1 MKARNEEQLVTE
13 DFMQEV
19 KSMYQLD
26 HKNIIK
32 LYGVV
37 LSPLKMVSCVS
48 QWNISSLFLVKI
60 IKICTVLRSIYC
72 VNFSL
77 CCL

>member
-1 MKARNEEQLVTE
+1 MAVKSLKARNEEQLVTE

-37 LSPLKMVSCVS
+37 LSPLKMVSCLS
-48 QWNISSLFLVKI
+48 Q
-60 IKICTVLRSIYC
+60 
-72 VNFSL
+72 
-77 CCL
+77 

>member
-1 MKARNEEQLVTE
+1 MKSLKARNEEQLVTE

-48 QWNISSLFLVKI
+48 Q
-60 IKICTVLRSIYC
+60 
-72 VNFSL
+72 
-77 CCL
+77 

>member
-1 MKARNEEQLVTE
+1 MEVAVKSLKARNEEQFVTA

-37 LSPLKMVSCVS
+37 VSPLKMVSCLSKWKV
-48 QWNISSLFLVKI
+48 
-60 IKICTVLRSIYC
+60 
-72 VNFSL
+72 
-77 CCL
+77 